1 MFWDSDCFILSYTFL
16 ELNKNNSCLCSH
28 IYRSLATLDLEGHLL
43 LIRTTKSK
51 GPQKLTNCQRI
62 LTKKM
67 WSPSPFVQVEVS
79 RENQTN
85 VFTDLCSPAS
95 YCSPI
100 IWRSHNIFRM
110 NSVTFQHY
118 FQSSLIPHFPECS
131 APQKLTPSPILHRDI
146 TQDHQL
152 WLTEV
157 LLVDAKHSYICPSS
171 TCNLGGFNGWLT

>member
-110 NSVTFQHY
+110 NSVTSNTIFKAVSFHT
-118 FQSSLIPHFPECS
+118 FLN
-131 APQKLTPSPILHRDI
+131 
-146 TQDHQL
+146 
-152 WLTEV
+152 V
-157 LLVDAKHSYICPSS
+157 LLLRSS
-171 TCNLGGFNGWLT
+171 HPHPFSIETSHKTINFDSLKCC